1 MTLPSEYDEYPSSD
15 YAYLAASYVKF
26 IESAG
31 ARVVPIPYEVSS
43 NSTLE
48 KIFSQINGVLVTGG
62 GIEIYGPTKFA

>member
-1 MTLPSEYDEYPSSD
+1 MTLPSEYDEYPSTN

-31 ARVVPIPYEVSS
+31 ARVVPIPFEAS

-48 KIFSQINGVLVTGG
+48 KIFQKINGVLITGG
-62 GIEIYGPTKFA
+62 GIEIDGPTKFT